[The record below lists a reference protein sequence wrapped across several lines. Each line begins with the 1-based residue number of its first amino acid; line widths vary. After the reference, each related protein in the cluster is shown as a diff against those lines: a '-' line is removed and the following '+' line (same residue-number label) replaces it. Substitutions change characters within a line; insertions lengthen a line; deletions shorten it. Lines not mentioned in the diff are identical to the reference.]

1 MFLPTPL
8 FAHTFHLR
16 KEEIDQ
22 SWTIRPAHQVLFCLS
37 TARRA
42 PSKLYDSERLCN
54 LQAVEDTLQLQVVIV
69 GGSAETFRG
78 MSLQTQVVRSDHG
91 FQRRTV
97 FFPRTSSCVP
107 CRQSLTRATALQSA
121 TATPRRL
128 LCCYCYTST
137 AVLLMLVLLLL
148 LAHAAR
154 NPPQTTSVCLL
165 RSTIWRFS
173 VAVVGRRRQNT
184 GTPYL
189 QLPLLVIH

>member
-1 MFLPTPL
+1 M
-8 FAHTFHLR
+8 
-16 KEEIDQ
+16 
-22 SWTIRPAHQVLFCLS
+22 
-37 TARRA
+37 
-42 PSKLYDSERLCN
+42 
-54 LQAVEDTLQLQVVIV
+54 
-69 GGSAETFRG
+69 
-78 MSLQTQVVRSDHG
+78 
-91 FQRRTV
+91 

-154 NPPQTTSVCLL
+154 NPPQATSVCLL

-189 QLPLLVIH
+189 QLPLLVTLKDIASFFAEIHKYKNTCTTRDSYAVPQSMRDDISRVLVLVPVLALVLVLLASGTS